1 MILLGWLAVRFGIV
15 EKDMMDKV
23 GKVCFTYFLSSRV
36 FLELY
41 NSEAS
46 FSEGVPMLEYLTV
59 ATLVSFVITWILA
72 AKLIKDKNSVGAFV
86 QGTFRSSF
94 TVLGLSM
101 VGNLAGDEGIA
112 YSASVLMMTV
122 ILYNTMAVI
131 CLTKPNEGTGDKAQG
146 FWSKAGH
153 LIKDIL
159 TNPLIIGVILALLTR
174 AMGIKLPYIADKTI
188 SYLSDMAIPLSLITI
203 GASLDLDRIKGRIGL
218 AFLAA
223 FIKTFGLAMVA
234 IPVAVFLGF
243 RQLDLAIITIVF
255 TTGNP
260 SASYVMTKSMNGD
273 SELSA
278 TALVLSTLLSVFS
291 LTLGLYILRSLGL
304 I

>member
-46 FSEGVPMLEYLTV
+46 FSQGVPMLKYLT
-59 ATLVSFVITWILA
+59 ATTLVCFVLTWMLA

-122 ILYNTMAVI
+122 ILYNTMAVV
-131 CLTKPNEGTGDKAQG
+131 CLTKPSGSKGVITKGL
-146 FWSKAGH
+146 WSKAV
-153 LIKDIL
+153 LLSKDIL
-159 TNPLIIGVILALLTR
+159 TNPLIIGVILALFTR
-174 AMGIKLPYIADKTI
+174 ATGFKLPYIANKTI
-188 SYLSDMAIPLSLITI
+188 GYLSDMAIPLSLITI
-203 GASLDLDRIKGRIGL
+203 GASLDLNRIKGRIGL

-223 FIKTFGLAMVA
+223 FIKTFGLALVA
-234 IPVAVFLGF
+234 IPAAVLLGF
-243 RQLDLAIITIVF
+243 RELDLAIITIVF

-278 TALVLSTLLSVFS
+278 TALVLSTLFSVFS